1 MHKIAISANS
11 SWYIY
16 NFRKNT
22 ILALTTLGYQVIV
35 LAPQDQYSEKLS
47 DLGCDFLHVY
57 IDQSGIN
64 PFKEVK
70 TIYKL
75 WKVYREYSI
84 DIVLNFTPKN
94 NIYSTLSAY
103 LAGTGAIN
111 NISGLGVVF
120 VNNNMLSAIV
130 RYLYRI
136 SQKRASKIFFQNAD
150 DQKMFSDLKIAHNV
164 PSERLPGSGV
174 DLTRFKVSPAPDDG
188 VVRFILVARML
199 YEKGIE
205 QYVESAR
212 RLKEKYGVKVE
223 LNLLGFL
230 NVNNP
235 SAISSSQMN
244 SCVDEGIVNYLG
256 VSDCVENQIAYADC
270 VVLPSYYQE
279 GVPRSLLEAGAMGKP
294 LITCDSVGCR
304 DCVVDSVN
312 GYLCQPR
319 SADSLFSKMQLI
331 YKLSHEDRISMG
343 LKSREKIEAEFN
355 EKFVIERYVSS
366 IKDCLN
372 G

>member
-103 LAGTGAIN
+103 LAGTGAI
-111 NISGLGVVF
+111 
-120 VNNNMLSAIV
+120 
-130 RYLYRI
+130 
-136 SQKRASKIFFQNAD
+136 IFFQNAD
-150 DQKMFSDLKIAHNV
+150 DQKMFSNLKIAHNV

-212 RLKEKYGVKVE
+212 RLKEKYGVKIE

-244 SCVDEGIVNYLG
+244 SWVNEGIVNYLG